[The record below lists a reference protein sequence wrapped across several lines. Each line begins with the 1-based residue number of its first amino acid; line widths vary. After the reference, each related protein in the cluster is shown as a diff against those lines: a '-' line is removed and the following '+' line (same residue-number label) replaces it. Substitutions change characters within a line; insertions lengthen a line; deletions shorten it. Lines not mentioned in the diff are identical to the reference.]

1 MTQEELQQL
10 VEKIS
15 IESFHLPF
23 RHRAVFNARLRSTGG
38 RYHLSDHHLDFNLKM
53 FKEVD
58 EKTKIGIIKHEL
70 CHYHLHLG
78 NKGYR
83 HQDADFKNLLKK
95 KTGGIRYAPRV
106 STNQVKKNRM
116 LRMSKLFSTHLPQ
129 TKNKYRT
136 LCLWKMSRKISME
149 RNKKCSRK
157 VMLMGEKNG

>member
-70 CHYHLHLG
+70 CHYHLHLR

-95 KTGGIRYAPRV
+95 LAVFVMRREYLPIRSKKSNV
-106 STNQVKKNRM
+106 TNVKIVQHSFTAN
-116 LRMSKLFSTHLPQ
+116 
-129 TKNKYRT
+129 
-136 LCLWKMSRKISME
+136 
-149 RNKKCSRK
+149 
-157 VMLMGEKNG
+157 EK

>member
-70 CHYHLHLG
+70 CHYHLHLR

-83 HQDADFKNLLKK
+83 HQDADFKNLLK

-106 STNQVKKNRM
+106 STNQVKKIECYECQNCSALIYRK
-116 LRMSKLFSTHLPQ
+116 RKINTERYICGKCHGKLVWKE
-129 TKNKYRT
+129 TKNV
-136 LCLWKMSRKISME
+136 S
-149 RNKKCSRK
+149 
-157 VMLMGEKNG
+157 EKSC